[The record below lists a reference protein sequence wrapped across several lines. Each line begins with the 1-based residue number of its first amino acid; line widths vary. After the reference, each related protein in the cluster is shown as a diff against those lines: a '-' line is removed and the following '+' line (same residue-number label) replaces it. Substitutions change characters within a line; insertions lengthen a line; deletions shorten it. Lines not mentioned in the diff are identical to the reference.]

1 MSTQTQGVK
10 SPPLRG
16 YRRRKTV
23 LDLNA
28 PPTEGRGDEG
38 TSSRNEPQGV
48 QASQQGQSL
57 PTPTI
62 DVDVFDDDVIESSST
77 AFAEAKNNARR
88 ARGRA
93 VVVDVESG
101 DKLFSLPMGKQVDC
115 LTITS
120 TSVEEVHQTKR
131 LSIVIFTSI
140 WKEAAAAAAGLWY
153 LINFAFTVGDYSR
166 RRMCRP
172 CRQRSQPSTVQF
184 ACVHW
189 LTRCQQ
195 NADTFSVRLALQ
207 TQSKDRLNVLLVGK
221 GSLIKNLLECSS
233 QQPVDFD
240 AHIQLLFMFK
250 RKNSETE
257 GYRWSNGYGGF

>member
-101 DKLFSLPMGKQVDC
+101 Q
-115 LTITS
+115 TS
-120 TSVEEVHQTKR
+120 R
-131 LSIVIFTSI
+131 LSHNNLN
-140 WKEAAAAAAGLWY
+140 K
-153 LINFAFTVGDYSR
+153 R
-166 RRMCRP
+166 RRGPPNQTIINCDLYINLEGGSSSSSRSMCFTLLP
-172 CRQRSQPSTVQF
+172 EGEC
-184 ACVHW
+184 
-189 LTRCQQ
+189 
-195 NADTFSVRLALQ
+195 ADPAAKGANLQ
-207 TQSKDRLNVLLVGK
+207 LSNLLVSIG
-221 GSLIKNLLECSS
+221 
-233 QQPVDFD
+233 
-240 AHIQLLFMFK
+240 
-250 RKNSETE
+250 
-257 GYRWSNGYGGF
+257 